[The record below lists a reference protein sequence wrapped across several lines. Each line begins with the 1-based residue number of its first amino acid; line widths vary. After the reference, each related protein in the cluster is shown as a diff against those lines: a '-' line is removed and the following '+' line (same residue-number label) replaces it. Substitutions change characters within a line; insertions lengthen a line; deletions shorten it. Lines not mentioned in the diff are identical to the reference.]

1 MADVV
6 VIGGGPA
13 GLYGSMELARR
24 GFKVVLLEDHQD
36 VGERVLCTGIIGTP
50 AFDQFS
56 LPRQTILG
64 AVCETKAVSKFGTTV
79 HYRPSKPL
87 AYLVDKRAFNLALAD
102 YAEAAGVELRS
113 NSRAE
118 DIMVDAKGVRVAVRP
133 REGERYTLTARV
145 VLITCGVS
153 YALTKRLGLGRPR
166 DFLHGA
172 QTEVPRTW
180 TSCTEIILDKELT
193 PDAFGW
199 VVPMTNGW
207 TRVGVMTKG
216 DASGSLQRLLDR
228 SLPEWREIPDI
239 HLASKPIAQSV
250 LNQSYLDRVLVVGE
264 AAGQVKGTTGG
275 GIYFA
280 LLCAH
285 YAVEATAHA
294 FAQGSYNAPVLAQYE
309 RAWRAAIGE
318 ELWLGHFFRRMYAR
332 LRDEHVDAL
341 LGLAAKNGL
350 MDLIREKADFDW
362 HRDLIVAMLK
372 SPSVQRIVLKGLLG
386 L

>member
-24 GFKVVLLEDHQD
+24 GFKVVLLEDHRD

-56 LPRQTILG
+56 LPRHTIVG
-64 AVCETKAVSKFGTTV
+64 AVQDTKAISKYGTEV
-79 HYRPSKPL
+79 HYHSTKPL
-87 AYLVDKRAFNLALAD
+87 AYLVDKRSFNLALAES
-102 YAEAAGVELRS
+102 ATAAGVELRS
-113 NSRAE
+113 TSRAE
-118 DIMVDAKGVRVAVRP
+118 DIVVDDDGAHVTVRP
-133 REGERYTLTARV
+133 GEGERYILTARM
-145 VLITCGVS
+145 VLIACGVS
-153 YALTKRLGLGRPR
+153 YSLTKRLGLGRPT

-180 TSCTEIILDKELT
+180 TSWTEIFLDKDLSR
-193 PDAFGW
+193 DAFSW

-216 DASGSLQRLLDR
+216 DASASLQRLLDR
-228 SLPEWREIPDI
+228 LLPEWREIPDI
-239 HLASKPIAQSV
+239 RLASKPIAQS
-250 LNQSYLDRVLVVGE
+250 LINRSYQDRVLVVGE

-280 LLCAH
+280 LLGAH

-294 FAQGSYNAPVLAQYE
+294 FALGSFNASVLAQYE
-309 RAWRAAIGE
+309 RSWQAAIGD
-318 ELWLGHFFRRMYAR
+318 ELWVGRFFRRLYTR

-341 LGLAAKNGL
+341 LALAAKNGL

-372 SPSVQRIVLKGLLG
+372 RSSVQRIVLSGLLG